1 MSTGEAEPLSSW
13 GGGAPVQLRGWGW
26 SLCPAGGAEPLW
38 AYLTS
43 SEGLMGLAA
52 GSRGTGEV
60 ASIRAGLRMIGR
72 DMGATPTC
80 RGDAR
85 GCRMRGDWLEGGE
98 PWLGGPGLVGLE
110 QGRGGDE
117 SDPGTDRNHRRVSET
132 SDRQIRQTDRQV
144 RETDQTNRQVTVSW
158 GLLGGL
164 GSAGALLLYWEGNW
178 RGLL

>member
-1 MSTGEAEPLSSW
+1 
-13 GGGAPVQLRGWGW
+13 
-26 SLCPAGGAEPLW
+26 
-38 AYLTS
+38 
-43 SEGLMGLAA
+43 MGLAA

-98 PWLGGPGLVGLE
+98 PWLGGPGLVGPE
-110 QGRGGDE
+110 QGRGDDG

-132 SDRQIRQTDRQV
+132 SDRQTDRQIGQ
-144 RETDQTNRQVTVSW
+144 RDRSD
-158 GLLGGL
+158 
-164 GSAGALLLYWEGNW
+164 
-178 RGLL
+178 R